1 MTLMASEYEEHER
14 QQAGKPVFSWPT
26 RVYWEDTDAGGVV
39 YHAQYLAFLER
50 ARSEWMRAQGYG
62 QELLRREHG
71 LVFAVRAMTL
81 DFLAPARL
89 DDALAVSASLR
100 ECRRA
105 SAVFAQA
112 VHRGG
117 ELLLTA
123 SVRVAAL
130 DAVSFRP
137 CPIPPPLY
145 AQLKAFEQAAQAQ
158 SPLPPSRAGM
168 ENQA

>member
-1 MTLMASEYEEHER
+1 MDEHEAR
-14 QQAGKPVFSWPT
+14 PPRPPGQPAFSWPT

-50 ARSEWMRAQGYG
+50 ARTEWMRAQGYG
-62 QELLRREHG
+62 QELLRRDHG
-71 LVFAVRAMTL
+71 LVFAVRAMAL
-81 DFLAPARL
+81 DFLKPARL

-112 VHRGG
+112 IHRGG
-117 ELLLTA
+117 ELLVTA

-130 DAVSFRP
+130 DAGGFRP
-137 CPIPPPLY
+137 CAIPAPLY
-145 AQLKAFEQAAQAQ
+145 DQLKALEQAVQ
-158 SPLPPSRAGM
+158 SPPRAGM